1 MSIRLRLKAILVM
14 VFLFCLVTM
23 TWVPQVSAASVTDL
37 ERQIDVL
44 KDRLIDLQS
53 QLNGIRTE
61 AKQANKK
68 ADKAAKSGGVPKW
81 AKNWKFK
88 GDFRLRYQSQKEDEG
103 DSRTR
108 LRYRLR
114 PGVEA
119 QVNDWFKV
127 GFRLVSG
134 NAAHDSTNETMDDNF
149 DMKDV
154 SIDLAYAE
162 LKPVKQAAIIGGK
175 MKNPLWKTK
184 DLMWDGDITPEG
196 IAAKIKFKPIS
207 NLEIFLT
214 PAYWIMD
221 DQRRAVD
228 TGVVVAEE
236 GDDPKMMAL
245 QAGLKYG
252 RDIYVKVAATKYAF
266 DNVQGF
272 PELHNGRG
280 TNTMATKAG
289 TGTDVYRYDYDVL
302 ALDAEAGFKLPIE
315 FMPQAAVF
323 GAWVENPD
331 PEEENKGYLYGFWL
345 GHKKVKKLGQW
356 QFKYNYRYLE
366 TDAWLDQFADSDAY
380 GGETNKKGSEFEIKF
395 GLAKNTTIGLD
406 YYDMQTI
413 EPDGAGAHHDEQITQ
428 IDMKWKF

>member
-1 MSIRLRLKAILVM
+1 
-14 VFLFCLVTM
+14 M
-23 TWVPQVSAASVTDL
+23 TWAPQASAASINDL
-37 ERQIDVL
+37 ERQVEAL

-53 QLNGIRTE
+53 QLNDVRSET
-61 AKQANKK
+61 KK
-68 ADKAAKSGGVPKW
+68 ASKTAKKASESGGVPKW

-88 GDFRLRYQSQKEDEG
+88 GDFRLRYQSQEEDEG

-134 NAAHDSTNETMDDNF
+134 GAGHDSTNETLDDNF

-162 LKPVKQAAIIGGK
+162 LKPVKQVAIIGGK
-175 MKNPLWKTK
+175 MNNPLWKTK

-196 IAAKIKFKPIS
+196 IAAKIKFKPAPA
-207 NLEIFLT
+207 LEIFLT
-214 PAYWIMD
+214 PAYWILD

-252 RDIYVKVAATKYAF
+252 GDIYVKAAVTKYGF
-266 DNVQGF
+266 DKVQGF
-272 PELHNGRG
+272 PGLNNGRG
-280 TNTMATKAG
+280 TNTMIVKAG

-302 ALDAEAGFKLPIE
+302 SLDAEVGFKLPIE

-323 GAWVENPD
+323 GTWVENPD
-331 PEEENKGYLYGFWL
+331 PEEDNNGYLYGFRL

-366 TDAWLDQFADSDAY
+366 TDAWLDQFPDSDAY
-380 GGETNKKGSEFEIKF
+380 GGETNKEGSEFEIKF

-406 YYDMQTI
+406 YYDMKTI
-413 EPDGAGAHHDEQITQ
+413 EPDGAGVHHDE
-428 IDMKWKF
+428 